1 MPKNLKH
8 FSPKN
13 WKFLDGKSGLSKK
26 KNKGKNGA
34 KKTRGLG

>member
-1 MPKNLKH
+1 MPKNFKH

-26 KNKGKNGA
+26 NKGKNGA

>member
-1 MPKNLKH
+1 MPKNFKH

-13 WKFLDGKSGLSKK
+13 WKFLDGKSGLK